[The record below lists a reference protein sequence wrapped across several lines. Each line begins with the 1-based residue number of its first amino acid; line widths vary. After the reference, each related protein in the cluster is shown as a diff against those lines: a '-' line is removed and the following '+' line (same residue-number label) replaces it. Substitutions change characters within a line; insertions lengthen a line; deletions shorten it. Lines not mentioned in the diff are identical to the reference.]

1 MDSLTRMK
9 RFRQARWNEPI
20 IYELSEPGQRA
31 VLVPGPCCDCVS
43 KEDVLGTLPKG
54 MVREDM
60 ANLPEIAQ
68 LQLVRHYNHLS
79 QGNIGVDGNIDIGQ
93 GTCTMKYSPKVHER
107 LAGSP
112 KMLHMHPLQPAKTA
126 QGILEIMYKTG
137 ELFKSI
143 SGLDV
148 FSVQPGGGSHGVLAL
163 ASVVRAYWRDRGE
176 EAKRDEV
183 ITTLFSHPADAAVPI
198 VKGYKVTIIQPDSDG
213 YPDIEAF
220 KAALSDRT
228 AAIFFTN
235 PEDTGIFNVR
245 IKEFTRLAHEKGV
258 LCCYDQANAN
268 GLLGIT
274 RTAEAD
280 FDMSFFNLHKT
291 FSAPHGCGGPAT
303 GMVAARKE
311 LRPYMPVPL
320 VEYSPEKGY
329 YLDFDLP
336 QSCGQI
342 KSFWRFIPVV
352 LKAYSWIMT
361 RSAKGLV
368 HV

>member
-137 ELFKSI
+137 ELFK
-143 SGLDV
+143 
-148 FSVQPGGGSHGVLAL
+148 
-163 ASVVRAYWRDRGE
+163 
-176 EAKRDEV
+176 
-183 ITTLFSHPADAAVPI
+183 
-198 VKGYKVTIIQPDSDG
+198 
-213 YPDIEAF
+213 
-220 KAALSDRT
+220 
-228 AAIFFTN
+228 
-235 PEDTGIFNVR
+235 
-245 IKEFTRLAHEKGV
+245 
-258 LCCYDQANAN
+258 
-268 GLLGIT
+268 
-274 RTAEAD
+274 
-280 FDMSFFNLHKT
+280 
-291 FSAPHGCGGPAT
+291 
-303 GMVAARKE
+303 
-311 LRPYMPVPL
+311 
-320 VEYSPEKGY
+320 
-329 YLDFDLP
+329 
-336 QSCGQI
+336 
-342 KSFWRFIPVV
+342 
-352 LKAYSWIMT
+352 
-361 RSAKGLV
+361 
-368 HV
+368 